1 MRARYSTSIVD
12 KATISCFLEF
22 QVTQPPPI
30 LVVYPEI
37 NFPSSRPAKSAS
49 MYIWRS
55 RPFGFC
61 LNIFPTFLV
70 ALRYQNTCFIAVKC
84 ISMWF
89 VINWLRCCA
98 MSAILGHVPNA
109 VVTNHSWSETGIG
122 SEFRLEQS
130 SQVSE
135 EGNRIELGFNLCVMP
150 LQHYEGY
157 VLQFQED
164 CWRPK
169 LVRGQTEVRLNSER
183 SLSVE

>member
-1 MRARYSTSIVD
+1 
-12 KATISCFLEF
+12 
-22 QVTQPPPI
+22 
-30 LVVYPEI
+30 
-37 NFPSSRPAKSAS
+37 
-49 MYIWRS
+49 
-55 RPFGFC
+55 
-61 LNIFPTFLV
+61 
-70 ALRYQNTCFIAVKC
+70 
-84 ISMWF
+84 
-89 VINWLRCCA
+89 

-164 CWRPK
+164 CWRPE